1 MIVLY
6 VILQP
11 FVLVYFPLADEIN
24 VYIIMEQCIHF
35 FFLSLFVFTLPKLE
49 KPTCSAIIEG
59 SMLFISK

>member
-35 FFLSLFVFTLPKLE
+35 FF
-49 KPTCSAIIEG
+49 IIIC
-59 SMLFISK
+59 LYITQA